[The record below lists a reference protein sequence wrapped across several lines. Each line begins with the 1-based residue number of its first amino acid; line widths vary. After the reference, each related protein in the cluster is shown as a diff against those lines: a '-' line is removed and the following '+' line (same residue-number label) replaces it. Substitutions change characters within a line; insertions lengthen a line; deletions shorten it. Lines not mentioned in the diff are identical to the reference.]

1 MSSKVRKAGLA
12 ILAASLA
19 FAGGVYGVTSSASA
33 DVVAQL
39 NGPALVADMGAG
51 WNLGNTLEANTN
63 GIPSETAWGNP
74 VVTQALI
81 DRVRASGFK
90 TIRIPVSYLGNIGA
104 GPNYTVDAA
113 WLNRIQAVVDYAHSR
128 GLYVLI
134 NMHGDGYKSVTGSWL
149 ICDAADQTSIRDK
162 YQKVWQQVATK
173 FQSYNEHLIFE
184 SMNEN
189 FDGQYGNPTQPC
201 YSNINA
207 YNQIFVDTVRR
218 TGGNNASR
226 WLLVPGWNTN
236 IDHTVG
242 SGFVI
247 PTDQNRSSSI
257 PAAEQRLMISVH
269 YYDPWDFAGQ
279 EDGTITQWG
288 AGATNPAKKSVWGQE
303 DFLDG
308 QMKKVYDKFVT
319 RGYPVFV
326 GEYGSIDKTTYDA
339 TNNRYR
345 ADYARAVVATAKKY
359 GAATAYWDNGWNG
372 QHGFGLFNRST
383 NTVTQQG
390 IIDAIMSGVG
400 GSQPTTPP
408 TTTPTTPPTT
418 PPVTPPTTTPPT
430 TRPPTTPPPTTP
442 PTTSP
447 GGACRVTSA
456 VNAWNTGLTNSIT
469 ITNTGTAAINGWTLA
484 FTLAAGQTIVSG
496 WSAGYAPTSG
506 TVTATNAGYN
516 GALAPGGSATIG
528 YQANHNGN
536 AAAPT
541 GFRLNGAT
549 CS

>member
-1 MSSKVRKAGLA
+1 MRSKLRKAGLA
-12 ILAASLA
+12 LAAATLA
-19 FAGGVYGVTSSASA
+19 FGGAGYGVTRPASA

-39 NGPALVADMGAG
+39 NASQLVADLGAG
-51 WNLGNTLEANTN
+51 WNLGNALEASNN

-74 VVTQALI
+74 TVTQAFI
-81 DRVRASGFK
+81 DRVRAAGFR
-90 TIRIPVSYLGNIGA
+90 TIRIPVSYLGHIGS
-104 GPNYTVDAA
+104 GPDYTVNAA
-113 WLNRIQAVVDYAHSR
+113 WLTRIKEVVDYAYSR

-134 NMHGDGYKSVTGSWL
+134 NMHGDGYKTVAGSWL
-149 ICDAADQTSIRDK
+149 ICDASSQTTIRDK
-162 YQKVWQQVATK
+162 YQKVWQQVATR
-173 FQSYNEHLIFE
+173 FQSYNDHLILE

-189 FDGQYGNPTQPC
+189 FDGQYGNPTEPC

-242 SGFVI
+242 SGFVL

-257 PAAEQRLMISVH
+257 PAGEQRIMISVH

-303 DFLDG
+303 DFMDG
-308 QMKKVYDKFVT
+308 QLKKMYDKFVT

-345 ADYARAVVATAKKY
+345 ADYARTLVATAKKY

-372 QHGFGLFNRST
+372 QHGFGLFDRSSGA
-383 NTVTQQG
+383 VTQQG
-390 IIDAIMSGVG
+390 IINAIMSAAG
-400 GSQPTTPP
+400 GGQPTTPP
-408 TTTPTTPPTT
+408 TSPTT
-418 PPVTPPTTTPPT
+418 PPVTTPPVTTPPT
-430 TRPPTTPPPTTP
+430 
-442 PTTSP
+442 SP
-447 GGACRVTSA
+447 GASTCRVTST
-456 VNAWNTGLTNSIT
+456 VSAWNTGLTTSIT
-469 ITNTGTAAINGWTLA
+469 ITNTGTTAVNGWTLA
-484 FTLAAGQTIVSG
+484 FTLASGQAIVSG
-496 WSAGYAPTSG
+496 WSASFAPAGG

-516 GALAPGGSATIG
+516 GALAPGGSTTIG
-528 YQANHNGN
+528 YQASHTGN
-536 AAAPT
+536 SAAPT
-541 GFRLNGAT
+541 GFTLNGST
-549 CS
+549 CN

>member
-1 MSSKVRKAGLA
+1 MGSKVRKAGLA
-12 ILAASLA
+12 LLSATLA
-19 FAGGVYGVTSSASA
+19 FAGTVYGVTRSASA

-39 NGPALVADMGAG
+39 SGPQLVADMGAG
-51 WNLGNTLEANTN
+51 WNLGNALEANSN

-74 VVTQALI
+74 AVTQALI

-90 TIRIPVSYLGNIGA
+90 TIRIPVSYLGHIGA
-104 GPNYTVDAA
+104 GPNYPVNAA
-113 WLNRIQAVVDYAHSR
+113 WLNRIQQVVDYAHGR

-149 ICDAADQTSIRDK
+149 ICDAADQTTIKDK
-162 YQKVWQQVATK
+162 YQKVWQQVATR
-173 FQSYNEHLIFE
+173 FQSYNDRLIFE

-218 TGGNNASR
+218 TGGTNASR

-242 SGFVI
+242 SGFVL

-257 PAAEQRLMISVH
+257 PANEQRIMISVH

-288 AGATNPAKKSVWGQE
+288 AAATNPAKKSVWGQE

-308 QMKKVYDKFVT
+308 QLKKTYDKFVT

-326 GEYGSIDKTTYDA
+326 GEYGSIDKTTYDSA
-339 TNNRYR
+339 NNRYR
-345 ADYARAVVATAKKY
+345 TDYARAVVATAKKY

-383 NTVTQQG
+383 VTVTQQG
-390 IIDAIMSGVG
+390 IIDAIMSAVG
-400 GSQPTTPP
+400 GPPHPPPPHPPPHPPP
-408 TTTPTTPPTT
+408 TTG
-418 PPVTPPTTTPPT
+418 
-430 TRPPTTPPPTTP
+430 PTTPPPTTP
-442 PTTSP
+442 TTAPPTST
-447 GGACRVTSA
+447 GTCRVTSA

-469 ITNTGTAAINGWTLA
+469 VTNTGTTAVNGWTLA

-496 WSAGYAPTSG
+496 WSASYSPASG

-516 GALAPGGSATIG
+516 GALSPGGSATIG
-528 YQANHNGN
+528 YQANHTGN

-541 GFRLNGAT
+541 GFRLNGTT

>member
-12 ILAASLA
+12 FFAATLA
-19 FAGGVYGVTSSASA
+19 FAGTVYGVTRSASA

-39 NGPALVADMGAG
+39 NAPQLVADMGAG

-63 GIPSETAWGNP
+63 GVPSETAWGNP

-90 TIRIPVSYLGNIGA
+90 TIRIPVGYLAHIGA
-104 GPNYTVDAA
+104 GPNYTVNAA
-113 WLNRIQAVVDYAHSR
+113 WLNRIKEVVDYAHGR

-134 NMHGDGYKSVTGSWL
+134 NMHSDGYKSVTGSWL
-149 ICDAADQTSIRDK
+149 ICDAADQTTIKDK
-162 YQKVWQQVATK
+162 YQKVWQQIATT
-173 FQSYNEHLIFE
+173 FQGYNDHLIFE

-218 TGGNNASR
+218 TGGTNASR

-247 PTDQNRSSSI
+247 PTDQYRSSTI

-279 EDGTITQWG
+279 EDGNITQWG
-288 AGATNPAKKSVWGQE
+288 AGATNAAKKSTWGQE

-308 QMKKVYDKFVT
+308 QMKKMYDKFVT

-326 GEYGSIDKTTYDA
+326 GEYGSVDKTTHDS

-345 ADYARAVVATAKKY
+345 ADWARAVAATAKKY

-372 QHGFGLFNRST
+372 QYGLGLFDRNS

-390 IIDAIMSGVG
+390 IIDAIMTGVG

-408 TTTPTTPPTT
+408 TTRPTTAPTSPPTT
-418 PPVTPPTTTPPT
+418 APTT
-430 TRPPTTPPPTTP
+430 PPTTP

-447 GGACRVTSA
+447 GGTGTCRVSNA
-456 VNAWNTGLTNSIT
+456 VNAWNSGLTNSIT
-469 ITNTGTAAINGWTLA
+469 ITNTGTAAINGWSLA
-484 FTLAAGQTIVSG
+484 FTLAAGQTITAG
-496 WSAGYAPTSG
+496 WNASFSPASG
-506 TVTATNAGYN
+506 TVTATNASYN

-528 YQANHNGN
+528 YQANHTGN
-536 AAAPT
+536 SAAPT
-541 GFRLNGAT
+541 GFRLNGAA